1 MSDEQLKNAK
11 KDILWRVYLLF
22 LAVFIFAVALIARMV
37 YIQFSEGPALREK
50 AKTQELREFTIK
62 ASRGNILAGD
72 GSLLATSIPI
82 FEIRMD
88 VANGNISD
96 DLFNTKVDSLAYR
109 LSLLFGN
116 KSKTAYKR
124 ELIAARKK
132 GERYFLIH
140 RKVTYEELKALR
152 TFPILRRGKNRGGLI
167 TIQQTR
173 RERPF
178 GELAS
183 RTIGYVS
190 GNNKILVGLEGAYTN
205 VLTGKNGKQI
215 MRRINHGAWIPIHD
229 ANEIEP
235 ADGLDIVT
243 SLNINIQ
250 DVAEN
255 ALLRQMIHH
264 KAKMGCA
271 ILMEVKTGHIEAIAN
286 LKYDPK
292 DGYYKE
298 NYNMAIA
305 EKFEPGST
313 FKLPNIIAALEV
325 GNARL
330 TDSVITGEGFAVI
343 HGLQVQD
350 VHKIGNGR
358 ITVKDVFEHSSNVG
372 MAKVINKSFE
382 DNPSRYVDFLYSM
395 SLNKPLGIEI
405 KGERKPF
412 IKHPVSDKKS
422 WWKTSLTAMSFGYE
436 VEITPLQL
444 LTFYNAVANDGKMV
458 KPVFVTEVREGGKTI
473 QQFDTKVINPQI
485 ASTKTIQLARQLMEG
500 VVLEGTA
507 KKMQNDYFTTAG
519 KTGTA
524 KISGSHGYEKGAYN
538 STFIGYFP
546 ADNPQYS
553 CVVVIQRPTEN
564 GYYGG
569 TVAGPVFKEIA
580 AKVFSTTLAFK
591 MGFPDT
597 ATVKLPRTGQLTN
610 YTDLNTIVN
619 SLGIKNHDYLQDEQW
634 ASLEIEKNTVTIK
647 AVDYSEKYVPDL
659 RGMKA
664 KDAVYLSESLGLKA
678 SVNGK
683 GFVRNQSL
691 KPGIPLQKGKTI
703 KLQLAMW

>member
-1 MSDEQLKNAK
+1 MSSEQLKDIK

-22 LAVFIFAVALIARMV
+22 IAVFIFALVLIGRMIQ
-37 YIQFSEGPALREK
+37 IQFKEGPALREM
-50 AKTQELREFTIK
+50 AKTQELKEFTLE
-62 ASRGNILAGD
+62 ASRGNILATD

-88 VANGNISD
+88 VANSNVSD
-96 DLFNTKVDSLAYR
+96 ELFNSNIDSLAYKLSR
-109 LSLLFGN
+109 LFKD

-124 ELIAARKK
+124 KLVAARKK
-132 GERYFLIH
+132 GERYYLIQ
-140 RKVTYEELKALR
+140 RNVTYEQLKALR
-152 TFPILRRGKNRGGLI
+152 KFPILERGKNRGGLI
-167 TIQQTR
+167 AIQRTK

-183 RTIGYVS
+183 RTIGYIS
-190 GNNKILVGLEGAYTN
+190 RDNKIHVGLEGAYTE

-215 MRRINHGAWIPIHD
+215 MRRINHGAWVPIHD
-229 ANEIEP
+229 ANEVEP
-235 ADGLDIVT
+235 SDGLDIVST
-243 SLNINIQ
+243 IDVNIQ
-250 DVAEN
+250 DVAES
-255 ALLRQMIHH
+255 ALLGQMIHH
-264 KAKMGCA
+264 KARMGCA

-292 DGYYKE
+292 DDYYKE

-325 GNARL
+325 GNTKL

-382 DNPSRYVDFLYSM
+382 DNPAQYVDFLYSM

-405 KGERKPF
+405 KGEGKPL
-412 IKHPVSDKKS
+412 IKHPENNKKS

-444 LTFYNAVANDGKMV
+444 LTFYNAVANNGTMV
-458 KPVFVTEVREGGKTI
+458 KPQFVTEIRDGGKTI
-473 QQFDTKVINPQI
+473 EQFGTEVINPQI
-485 ASTKTIQLARQLMEG
+485 ASPQTIALAQHLMEG

-507 KKMQNDYFTTAG
+507 KRLKNPYFSQAG

-524 KISGSHGYEKGAYN
+524 KISGGNGYEKGAYN

-546 ADNPQYS
+546 ANNPQYS
-553 CVVVIQRPTEN
+553 CIVVVQRPSQN

-580 AKVFSTTLAFK
+580 AKVFSTSLAFK
-591 MGFPDT
+591 MEIPDT
-597 ATVKLPRTGQLTN
+597 ARIKIPMSGQVTN
-610 YTDLNTIVN
+610 YTDLQTIINT
-619 SLGIKNHDYLQDEQW
+619 LGIKSDDFLQDEQW
-634 ASLEIEKNTVTIK
+634 ASLALTNDKAEFE
-647 AVDYSEKYVPDL
+647 AVDFNEKYVPDL
-659 RGMKA
+659 KGMKA
-664 KDAVYLSESLGLKA
+664 KDAIYLAESLGLQA
-678 SVNGK
+678 SLSGR
-683 GFVRNQSL
+683 GYVRSQSL
-691 KPGIPLQKGKTI
+691 KAGSPLKKGDKI
-703 KLQLAMW
+703 NLKLSTF

>member
-22 LAVFIFAVALIARMV
+22 LAIFIFAVALIARMV
-37 YIQFSEGPALREK
+37 YIQFREGPILREM
-50 AKTQELREFTIK
+50 AEMQELKEFTIHS
-62 ASRGNILAGD
+62 SRGNILAED

-96 DLFNTKVDSLAYR
+96 DLFNGRVDSLAYN

-116 KSKTAYKR
+116 KSKTTYKR

-132 GERYFLIH
+132 GERYFLI
-140 RKVTYEELKALR
+140 RRNVTYEQLKALR

-167 TIQQTR
+167 AIQRTR

-183 RTIGYVS
+183 RTIGYES
-190 GNNKILVGLEGAYTN
+190 QNKKYAVGLEGAYTD
-205 VLTGKNGKQI
+205 VLTGKDGKQI
-215 MRRINHGAWIPIHD
+215 MRRINHGAWVPIHD

-235 ADGLDIVT
+235 RDGLDIVT
-243 SLNINIQ
+243 TINVNIQ
-250 DVAEN
+250 DVAES

-264 KAKMGCA
+264 KAQMGCA
-271 ILMEVKTGHIEAIAN
+271 ILMEVKTGRIEAIAN

-325 GNARL
+325 GNVKL

-350 VHKIGNGR
+350 VHKVGNGR
-358 ITVKDVFEHSSNVG
+358 ITVKDAFEHSSNVG

-382 DNPSRYVDFLYSM
+382 DNPARYVDFLYSM
-395 SLNKPLGIEI
+395 SLNKPLGIEL
-405 KGERKPF
+405 KGEGKPL
-412 IKHPVSDKKS
+412 IKHPVQNKRS
-422 WWKTSLTAMSFGYE
+422 WWGTSLTAMSFGYE

-458 KPVFVTEVREGGKTI
+458 KPVFVTEIRDGGKTI
-473 QQFDTKVINPQI
+473 QQFDTQVINPQI
-485 ASTKTIQLARQLMEG
+485 ASDKTIQQARHLMEG

-507 KKMQNDYFTTAG
+507 KRMQNSYFTTAG

-538 STFIGYFP
+538 ATFIGYFP

-553 CVVVIQRPTEN
+553 CVVVVKRPKEN

-591 MGFPDT
+591 MDFPDT
-597 ATVKLPRTGQLTN
+597 ATVKLPHTGQVTN
-610 YTDLNTIVN
+610 YADLQTIVN
-619 SLGIKNHDYLQDEQW
+619 ALGIKNNDFLQDEQW
-634 ASLEIEKNTVTIK
+634 ATLALSENKVELK
-647 AVDYSEKYVPDL
+647 AVDFNKEYVPDL

-664 KDAVYLSESLGLKA
+664 KDAIYLSESLGLQT
-678 SVNGK
+678 SINGR
-683 GFVRNQSL
+683 GFVRSQSL
-691 KPGIPLQKGKTI
+691 TPGSPLQKGKKI
-703 KLQLAMW
+703 NLQLSIY

>member
-1 MSDEQLKNAK
+1 MSEEQLINVK

-22 LAVFIFAVALIARMV
+22 LAVFIFAGALIAKMV
-37 YIQFSEGPALREK
+37 HIQFKEGPELREM
-50 AKTQELREFTIK
+50 AETQELDEFTIY
-62 ASRGNILAGD
+62 ANRGNILSED

-88 VANGNISD
+88 VANSNVTD
-96 DLFNTKVDSLAYR
+96 ELFNKEIDSLAYY
-109 LSLLFGN
+109 LSLLFDN
-116 KSKTAYKR
+116 KNKITYKR
-124 ELIAARKK
+124 DLVAARKK
-132 GERYFLIH
+132 GDRYYLIQ
-140 RKVTYEELKALR
+140 RKVTYEQLKKLR
-152 TFPILRRGKNRGGLI
+152 TFPILRKGKNRGGLI
-167 TIQQTR
+167 TIQQTK

-190 GNNKILVGLEGAYTN
+190 RDKKITVGLEGAYTD
-205 VLTGKNGKQI
+205 VLTGKDGKQI
-215 MRRINHGAWIPIHD
+215 MRRINYGAWIPIHD
-229 ANEIEP
+229 ENEIEP
-235 ADGLDIVT
+235 RDGLDIVT
-243 SLNINIQ
+243 AINVNIQ
-250 DVAEN
+250 DVAES
-255 ALLRQMIHH
+255 ALLGQMIHH
-264 KAKMGCA
+264 KAQMGCA
-271 ILMEVKTGHIEAIAN
+271 ILMEVKTGRIEAIAN

-325 GNARL
+325 GGTKL

-343 HGLQVQD
+343 HGLSVQD

-382 DNPSRYVDFLYSM
+382 DNPAQYIDFLYSM
-395 SLNKPLGIEI
+395 LLNQPLGIEL
-405 KGERKPF
+405 KGERKPY
-412 IKHPVSDKKS
+412 IKHPSNKS
-422 WWKTSLTAMSFGYE
+422 IWWKTSLTAMSFGYE

-444 LTFYNAVANDGKMV
+444 LTFYNAVANDGVMV
-458 KPVFVTEVREGGKTI
+458 KPLFISEIRDGGKTVKH
-473 QQFDTKVINPQI
+473 FETEVLNPQI
-485 ASTKTIQLARQLMEG
+485 ASAKTIQQARQLMEG

-507 KKMQNDYFTTAG
+507 RRLKNDYFTTAG

-524 KISGSHGYEKGAYN
+524 KIAGRNGYERGAYN

-553 CVVVIQRPTEN
+553 CIVVVQRPSEN

-591 MGFPDT
+591 LGEPDT
-597 ATVKLPRTGQLTN
+597 ARLKMPVSGQV
-610 YTDLNTIVN
+610 TDYADLKTIVN
-619 SLGIKNHDYLQDEQW
+619 TLEINNNDFLQDEQW
-634 ASLEIEKNTVTIK
+634 ASLIITGNKAEFE
-647 AVDYSEKYVPDL
+647 AVDFNGKYVPNL

-664 KDAVYLSESLGLKA
+664 KDAIFLAESLGLQTSINGRG
-678 SVNGK
+678 SV
-683 GFVRNQSL
+683 RSQSL
-691 KPGIPLQKGKTI
+691 KAGTELQKGDKI
-703 KLQLAMW
+703 NLQLATY

>member
-1 MSDEQLKNAK
+1 MSDKQLKDVK

-22 LAVFIFAVALIARMV
+22 IVVFIFALVLIGRMI
-37 YIQFSEGPALREK
+37 YIQFKEGPALREM
-50 AKTQELREFTIK
+50 AKTQELKEFTLE
-62 ASRGNILAGD
+62 ASRGNILAND

-88 VANGNISD
+88 VANSNVSD
-96 DLFNTKVDSLAYR
+96 KLFNANIDSLACN
-109 LSLLFGN
+109 LSVLFKD

-124 ELIAARKK
+124 KLVAARKK
-132 GERYFLIH
+132 GDRYFLIQ
-140 RKVTYEELKALR
+140 RKVTYEQLKKLR
-152 TFPILRRGKNRGGLI
+152 NFPILRRGKNRGGLI
-167 TIQQTR
+167 VIQRTK

-178 GELAS
+178 GELAG

-190 GNNKILVGLEGAYTN
+190 RDKRIKVGLEGAYTG

-229 ANEIEP
+229 ANEVEP
-235 ADGLDIVT
+235 RDGLDIVT
-243 SLNINIQ
+243 AIDVNIQ
-250 DVAEN
+250 DVAES
-255 ALLRQMIHH
+255 ALLGQMIHH

-271 ILMEVKTGHIEAIAN
+271 ILMEVKTGRIEAIAN

-292 DGYYKE
+292 DDYYKE

-325 GNARL
+325 GHTKL
-330 TDSVITGEGFAVI
+330 SDSVITGEGFAVI
-343 HGLQVQD
+343 HGLKVQD

-382 DNPSRYVDFLYSM
+382 NNPAQYVDFLYSM
-395 SLNKPLGIEI
+395 SLNKPLGVEI
-405 KGERKPF
+405 KGEGKPL
-412 IKHPVSDKKS
+412 IKHPVSNKRS

-436 VEITPLQL
+436 VEITPMQL

-458 KPVFVTEVREGGKTI
+458 KPLFVTEIRDGGKTI
-473 QQFDTKVINPQI
+473 KQFDTEIINPQI
-485 ASTKTIQLARQLMEG
+485 ASPKTIGIARKLMEG

-507 KKMQNDYFTTAG
+507 RRLRNLYFTTAG

-553 CVVVIQRPTEN
+553 CIVVVQRPTEN

-580 AKVFSTTLAFK
+580 AKVFSTSLAFK
-591 MGFPDT
+591 MEFPDT
-597 ATVKLPRTGQLTN
+597 ATIKTPLPGRVTN
-610 YTDLNTIVN
+610 YTDLQTIVN
-619 SLGIKNHDYLQDEQW
+619 TLGIKSYDYLQDEQW
-634 ASLEIEKNTVTIK
+634 ASLAINNNKAEFE
-647 AVDYSEKYVPDL
+647 AVDFNEKYVPDL
-659 RGMKA
+659 KGMKA
-664 KDAVYLSESLGLKA
+664 KDAIYLAESLGLRA
-678 SVNGK
+678 SLSGR
-683 GFVRNQSL
+683 GYVRSQSL
-691 KPGIPLQKGKTI
+691 KAGSELHQGDKIN
-703 KLQLAMW
+703 LQLSIY

>member
-1 MSDEQLKNAK
+1 MSGEQLKDIK

-22 LAVFIFAVALIARMV
+22 IAVLFFAVALIAKMF
-37 YIQFSEGPALREK
+37 YIQFKEGPALRAM
-50 AKTQELREFTIK
+50 AKTQELKEFTLR
-62 ASRGNILAGD
+62 ASRGNILSGD

-88 VANGNISD
+88 VASSNVSD
-96 DLFNTKVDSLAYR
+96 EFFNQHIDSLAYY
-109 LSLLFGN
+109 LSELFQN
-116 KSKTAYKR
+116 KSKTTYKR
-124 ELIAARKK
+124 ELIAARKQK
-132 GERYFLIH
+132 KRYFLIRRNVSYEQLQEL
-140 RKVTYEELKALR
+140 RK
-152 TFPILRRGKNRGGLI
+152 FPILNKGRNRGGLI

-190 GNNKILVGLEGAYTN
+190 RDNNITVGLEGAYTD
-205 VLTGKNGKQI
+205 VLTGKDGKQI
-215 MRRINHGAWIPIHD
+215 MRRINHGAWVPIHD
-229 ANEIEP
+229 AHEVEP
-235 ADGLDIVT
+235 RDGLDIVST
-243 SLNINIQ
+243 IDVNIQ

-255 ALLRQMIHH
+255 ALLGQMIHH

-271 ILMEVKTGHIEAIAN
+271 ILMEVKTGRIEAIAN

-313 FKLPNIIAALEV
+313 FKLPNIMAALEV
-325 GNARL
+325 GGAKL

-343 HGLQVQD
+343 HSLKVQD

-382 DNPSRYVDFLYSM
+382 DNPAQYVDFLYSM
-395 SLNKPLGIEI
+395 SLNQPLGIEL
-405 KGERKPF
+405 KGERNPL
-412 IKHPVSDKKS
+412 IKHPVKDKKV
-422 WWKTSLTAMSFGYE
+422 WWRTSLTAMSFGYE

-444 LTFYNAVANDGKMV
+444 LTFYNAVANDGIMV
-458 KPVFVTEVREGGKTI
+458 KPQFVTEIRDGGKI
-473 QQFDTKVINPQI
+473 IEQFNTEIINPRI
-485 ASTKTIQLARQLMEG
+485 ASPKTIAIAQKLMEG

-507 KKMQNDYFTTAG
+507 KRLKNPYFSQAG

-524 KISGSHGYEKGAYN
+524 KIAGSRGYEDGAYN

-553 CVVVIQRPTEN
+553 CIVVVQRPTEN

-569 TVAGPVFKEIA
+569 TVAGPVFKEVA
-580 AKVFSTTLAFK
+580 AKVYATSLAFK
-591 MGFPDT
+591 MDIPDT
-597 ATVKLPRTGQLTN
+597 ATTKLPATGQVSD
-610 YTDLNTIVN
+610 YSDLQTIVKT
-619 SLGIKNHDYLQDEQW
+619 LGISSNDYLQDEDW
-634 ASLEIEKNTVTIK
+634 ATLVVSGNKAGIE
-647 AVDYSEKYVPDL
+647 AVDFNKKYIPNL
-659 RGMKA
+659 KGMKA
-664 KDAVYLSESLGLKA
+664 RDAVYLAESMGLTA
-678 SVNGK
+678 SLSGR
-683 GFVRNQSL
+683 GYVRSQSL
-691 KPGIPLQKGKTI
+691 KPGSKLHKGDQI
-703 KLQLAMW
+703 DLKLSIY